1 MNDQL
6 QAQLVTILAKILVSV
21 GELKDFSL
29 EQLPDIAQQYI
40 AYGYWKSVAYICLNV
55 FCLIVCAIV
64 SWFIERRAKEIG
76 EDDFLLFLAFPGTG
90 AIVFLA
96 AVTHNIHNLIL
107 IHNAPKIW
115 FIMEV
120 KNLIS

>member
-29 EQLPDIAQQYI
+29 EQLPDIVQQYI
-40 AYGYWKSVAYICLNV
+40 AYGYWKSVAYICMCVLG
-55 FCLIVCAIV
+55 LIVCAIV
-64 SWFIERRAKEIG
+64 SWFIERKAKEIG
-76 EDDFLLFLAFPGTG
+76 DDEILLFLAFPVTG
-90 AIVFLA
+90 AIVLFMA
-96 AVTHNIHNLIL
+96 TIHNTHNLIL

>member
-29 EQLPDIAQQYI
+29 EQLPDIVQQYI

-55 FCLIVCAIV
+55 LVLIVCAIV
-64 SWFIERRAKEIG
+64 SWFIVRKAKEFG
-76 EDDFLLFLAFPGTG
+76 DDDVLMFLVFPVTG
-90 AIVFLA
+90 AIVLFMA
-96 AVTHNIHNLIL
+96 TIHNIHNLIL